1 MVEEAEGRRHQMT
14 CQRVKMEGL
23 MEGVE
28 GAEGKRHQ
36 MTCRGVRMEGLME
49 AVEGVEG
56 RRHQMICQEV
66 RMEEPREAVEEAELW
81 AWEWSVIG
89 QVTKWVWPFE
99 EEVEAGRWGEVVV
112 YYWAAPEEEVE
123 EGVGQRKEE

>member
-14 CQRVKMEGL
+14 CQRVKMVGL

-28 GAEGKRHQ
+28 GAERKRHQ
-36 MTCRGVRMEGLME
+36 MTCRGARMEGL
-49 AVEGVEG
+49 VEGVEG
-56 RRHQMICQEV
+56 RRHRMICQEV
-66 RMEEPREAVEEAELW
+66 RTEEPREAVEEVESW

-99 EEVEAGRWGEVVV
+99 EGVEAGRWGEVVV